1 MSPPAKKAT
10 PRKTTAQQS
19 GAARKAAAPGATKAA
34 TKVTKAAKAAKAA
47 KVTKVTKAKK
57 STPPRSATSSA
68 KKARSA
74 AKSVRSRGGAPIA
87 DRLGSPRSGVL
98 ITGGGSGIGRATA
111 LALAEVGRPVAIWD
125 INSEGAEETA
135 KVCAAA
141 GVATD
146 WTAID
151 VADSVAVGKAVPEA
165 ARALGNIGGFVHG
178 AGVAGP
184 MSVDY
189 IDDDLWDSVLNVNVR
204 AAVMIARALIGP
216 FADAG
221 PGSAMVLISS
231 IEGLVGSSMLTAYC
245 ASKSSVLGA
254 MRSIGHR
261 MASDGVRVNA
271 VCPGAVATPMLL
283 PALEIPGYRQSI
295 EERTPL
301 GRISMPEEIA
311 RPIRFLL
318 SDEASFITGTHL
330 VIDGGMTS
338 ITAI

>member
-1 MSPPAKKAT
+1 MSPAAKKTT
-10 PRKTTAQQS
+10 PRKTTAKQS
-19 GAARKAAAPGATKAA
+19 GAARKAAAPKETETTASKAA
-34 TKVTKAAKAAKAA
+34 T
-47 KVTKVTKAKK
+47 AKK
-57 STPPRSATSSA
+57 TRST
-68 KKARSA
+68 
-74 AKSVRSRGGAPIA
+74 AKSVRSRGSAPVG

-98 ITGGGSGIGRATA
+98 VTGGGSGIGRATA

-125 INSEGAEETA
+125 IDGEGAEETA
-135 KVCAAA
+135 KLCAAA

-151 VADSVAVGKAVPEA
+151 VADSVGVGKAVPEA
-165 ARALGNIGGFVHG
+165 TRALGSIGGFVHG

-184 MSVDY
+184 MSVDF

-283 PALEIPGYRQSI
+283 PAFEIPGYRQSI

>member
-1 MSPPAKKAT
+1 MSPAAKKAT
-10 PRKTTAQQS
+10 TP
-19 GAARKAAAPGATKAA
+19 KAA
-34 TKVTKAAKAAKAA
+34 TTSSGTTRRA
-47 KVTKVTKAKK
+47 TAKK
-57 STPPRSATSSA
+57 SSAKTLTPSKSVPSA
-68 KKARSA
+68 KKPVPS
-74 AKSVRSRGGAPIA
+74 KSVRSKGRGRVL

-98 ITGGGSGIGRATA
+98 VTGGGSGIGRATA

-125 INSEGAEETA
+125 VNGDGAEETA
-135 KVCAAA
+135 TLCAAA

-146 WTAID
+146 WTVID
-151 VADSVAVGKAVPEA
+151 VADSNAVGQSVPGAV
-165 ARALGNIGGFVHG
+165 RALGTIGGFVHA
-178 AGVAGP
+178 AGVSGP

-204 AAVMIARALIGP
+204 AAVMIARELIGP
-216 FADAG
+216 FAAAG

-231 IEGLVGSSMLTAYC
+231 IEGLFGSAMLTAYC
-245 ASKSSVLGA
+245 ASKGSVLGA

-261 MASDGVRVNA
+261 MAADGVRVNA

-283 PALEIPGYRQSI
+283 PAFELPGYRQAI

-301 GRISMPEEIA
+301 GRVSMPEEIA

-318 SDEASFITGTHL
+318 SDEASFITGAHL
-330 VIDGGMTS
+330 VVDGGMTS